1 MKKSAYPSS
10 SVRPAAR
17 RSTITPEKP
26 LANLPTYVYAE
37 LRSAYCVAV
46 YPRLV
51 RLDMYVTSATP
62 AKPIPKLSAKITAPN
77 TRTSGPAY
85 AIVAKLAIT
94 RIFKMT
100 PAISVLMYPKRSAL
114 KPPAAM
120 PSSVAARPTDAR
132 TAPTASFERPR
143 S

>member
-1 MKKSAYPSS
+1 MRAGIPRRPAPMKKSAYPSS

-62 AKPIPKLSAKITAPN
+62 ATPIPKLSAKITAPN
-77 TRTSGPAY
+77 TRKSGPAY
-85 AIVAKLAIT
+85 GIVTNLEHT
-94 RIFKMT
+94 EVVEG
-100 PAISVLMYPKRSAL
+100 SH
-114 KPPAAM
+114 
-120 PSSVAARPTDAR
+120 
-132 TAPTASFERPR
+132 
-143 S
+143 